1 MARRSKSV
9 SITRESWL
17 WCKLNSV
24 LEFVSRILIS
34 MYLKCTFEISRNNQ
48 RLNICSKPSRRH
60 FQPWDNFHRKK
71 FAAQTFSAARHFQ
84 PWGWKTLSALRHF
97 QLQQFQPWDTCGSE
111 KLSAGRHFQP
121 WDTCGFEKL
130 SAGRNFQSGETF
142 SPENSW
148 ETLSA
153 PRQFRPRNTFS
164 LKKLSASK
172 HFQPRETLNLFF

>member
-1 MARRSKSV
+1 MI
-9 SITRESWL
+9 SIY
-17 WCKLNSV
+17 KLQNFSPYC
-24 LEFVSRILIS
+24 LIKQLNKILGI
-34 MYLKCTFEISRNNQ
+34 RNFGC
-48 RLNICSKPSRRH
+48 LMTWSLRH
-60 FQPWDNFHRKK
+60 FQPWDNFHREK

-97 QLQQFQPWDTCGSE
+97 QLRQFQPWDTCGSE

-153 PRQFRPRNTFS
+153 PRQFRPRETFS
-164 LKKLSASK
+164 LKTFSASRNFK
-172 HFQPRETLNLFF
+172 PFFLNSLSIFVIKYDKNIIMSFSYKAGKQF